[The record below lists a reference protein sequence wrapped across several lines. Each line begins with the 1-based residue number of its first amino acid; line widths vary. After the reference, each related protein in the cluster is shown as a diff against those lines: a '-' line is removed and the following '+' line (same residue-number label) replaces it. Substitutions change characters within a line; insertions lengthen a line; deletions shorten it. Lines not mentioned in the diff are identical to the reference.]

1 MAITANHTK
10 APDELYRKSAAAQAA
25 RKPRP
30 RPRHYVETRAA
41 IDADPLT
48 VAGRLA
54 TSAIEPSYVVM
65 EQFGT
70 WRYAAGMR
78 AEITLDRGGAVLRQE
93 HEPDIS
99 LPWDREPLKLVSEL
113 LDRIEV
119 PAWRAYGWAAF
130 ELSYAKY
137 SNLEHVGDDRLLHL
151 IVPRAEAVV
160 SDGHAD
166 LRAADELTLMQMLD
180 VVDRDGSSSV
190 PVPRPLDVRAS
201 RDHAY
206 CESVRAAVEEINAG
220 GLQKVILSRVV
231 EAGDDID
238 LVATY
243 LAGRRANC
251 PARSF
256 LLRLG
261 DLEATGFSPEIV
273 VSVGPEG
280 RVTSQPLAGTRAL
293 VADPHENEILREDL
307 LSSPKEI
314 YEHAIS
320 VKVGTDELTDICVPG
335 TVGVPEFMAVRERGT
350 VQHLASQVTG
360 QLRRGRDAWDAFTAV
375 FPAVTASGVP
385 KDAAYAAIRRHERG
399 PRGLY
404 SGAVLTIDD
413 SGEMDAALVLRSAFR
428 KDGRTWL
435 RAGAG
440 IVGQSKPERE
450 LEETCEKLD
459 SVARYLVPFDDGG
472 SR

>member
-10 APDELYRKSAAAQAA
+10 ASDGLYRKSAAAHAA
-25 RKPRP
+25 RKPQS

-41 IDADPLT
+41 IEADPLT

-54 TSAIEPSYVVM
+54 TSGIEPSYVVM

-70 WRYAAGMR
+70 WRYAAGIR

-160 SDGHAD
+160 AEGHAD

-180 VVDRDGSSSV
+180 VVDRDEPSSV
-190 PVPRPLDVRAS
+190 PVPRPLDVRAA

-243 LAGRRANC
+243 LAGRRANR

-335 TVGVPEFMAVRERGT
+335 NGRGSRVHGRPRARHRPASRLAGHRAVAPRSRCLGRVHRGLPRR
-350 VQHLASQVTG
+350 HG
-360 QLRRGRDAWDAFTAV
+360 LRRAEG
-375 FPAVTASGVP
+375 
-385 KDAAYAAIRRHERG
+385 
-399 PRGLY
+399 RGLRRDPQ
-404 SGAVLTIDD
+404 AR
-413 SGEMDAALVLRSAFR
+413 ARSAR
-428 KDGRTWL
+428 ALQRRGADDRRQRRDGCRP
-435 RAGAG
+435 RAAQRVSQGRPDLA
-440 IVGQSKPERE
+440 
-450 LEETCEKLD
+450 
-459 SVARYLVPFDDGG
+459 ARRRRDRRPV
-472 SR
+472 RARA